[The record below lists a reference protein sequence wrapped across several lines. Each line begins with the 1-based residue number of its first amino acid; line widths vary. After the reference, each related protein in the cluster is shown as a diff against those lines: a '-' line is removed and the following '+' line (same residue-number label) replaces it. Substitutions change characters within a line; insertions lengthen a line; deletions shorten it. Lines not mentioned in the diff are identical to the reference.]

1 MRHSARPR
9 PVSSRSP
16 SGPVVRLLPLL
27 LLGIAHATSAQPA
40 PSPPMTSAEK
50 RVADILK
57 EDGLHVV
64 HFWAPWCDNSIA
76 ELRNGWYE
84 FVERHPDVSV
94 TFVTVWSDGESGRE
108 TMDRYGLPARV
119 VELTQEDFGP
129 SEDKAQ
135 RRRSFLGLP
144 VTWIPTTWVFHQNGE
159 LAFAFNYG
167 ELEMEQLDDAI
178 AAARSDWPHD

>member
-1 MRHSARPR
+1 MRT
-9 PVSSRSP
+9 
-16 SGPVVRLLPLL
+16 LLALL
-27 LLGIAHATSAQPA
+27 LLWAAAPSCAQPA
-40 PSPPMTSAEK
+40 PDASMTPAEK
-50 RVADILK
+50 RVADLLK
-57 EDGLHVV
+57 EDGIHVV

-84 FVERHPDVSV
+84 LVERHPDVSV
-94 TFVTVWSDGESGRE
+94 TFVTVWSDGQSGRE

-129 SEDKAQ
+129 SEDRAQ

-144 VTWIPTTWVFHQNGE
+144 VTWIPTTWVFHENGE

-167 ELEMEQLDDAI
+167 ELEMDQLDRAI
-178 AAARSDWPHD
+178 AATRSAWSHD

>member
-1 MRHSARPR
+1 M
-9 PVSSRSP
+9 
-16 SGPVVRLLPLL
+16 RLLVLL
-27 LLGIAHATSAQPA
+27 VLLGIAPAAPAQTAPDSSAVH
-40 PSPPMTSAEK
+40 MTSAEK

-57 EDGLHVV
+57 EDGIHLV

-84 FVERHPDVSV
+84 LVERHPDVSV
-94 TFVTVWSDGESGRE
+94 TFVTIWNDGQSGRE

-129 SEDKAQ
+129 SEDKAL
-135 RRRSFLGLP
+135 RRRSFLGVP
-144 VTWIPTTWVFHQNGE
+144 VTWIPTTWVFRGNGE

-167 ELEMEQLDDAI
+167 ELQMDQLDRAI
-178 AAARSDWPHD
+178 ADARSAWAHD

>member
-1 MRHSARPR
+1 MRTFLA
-9 PVSSRSP
+9 
-16 SGPVVRLLPLL
+16 LL
-27 LLGIAHATSAQPA
+27 LLAPAAFAQTVPD
-40 PSPPMTSAEK
+40 SSMTPAEK

-57 EDGLHVV
+57 EDGIHLV

-84 FVERHPDVSV
+84 LVERHPDVSV
-94 TFVTVWSDGESGRE
+94 TFVTIWNDGESGRE
-108 TMDRYGLPARV
+108 TMDRYGLPPRV
-119 VELTQEDFGP
+119 VELTLEDFGP

-144 VTWIPTTWVFHQNGE
+144 VTWVPTTWVFHHNGE

-167 ELEMEQLDDAI
+167 ELEMDQLDRAI
-178 AAARSDWPHD
+178 ADARSDWPHD